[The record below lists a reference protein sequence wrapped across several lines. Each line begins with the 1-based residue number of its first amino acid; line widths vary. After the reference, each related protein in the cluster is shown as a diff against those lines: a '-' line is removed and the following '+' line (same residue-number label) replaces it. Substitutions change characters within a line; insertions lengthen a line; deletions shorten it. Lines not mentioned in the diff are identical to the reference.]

1 MQPEEEIRRI
11 IELNTALG
19 DGVRLAIMLYLR
31 IKGKARFSELASG
44 LGISPG
50 RLAHH
55 LSVLE
60 GSGYI
65 AVDRLRED
73 LRGRI
78 VRITPIGARA
88 LKDYLSSM
96 VSIAKGLLEDD
107 R

>member
-1 MQPEEEIRRI
+1 MQPEEIRRI
-11 IELNTALG
+11 IEFNAALG

-31 IKGKARFSELASG
+31 IKGKARFNELASG
-44 LGISPG
+44 LRISPG

-65 AVDRLRED
+65 AVDRMRED

-78 VRITPIGARA
+78 VKITPLGVEA
-88 LKDYLSSM
+88 LREYLSSM
-96 VSIAKGLLEDD
+96 VSIARELL
-107 R
+107 